1 MTASQKH
8 KLLISTGIILTFSI
22 VCYTT
27 IYLPFYSNE
36 ALKRKLPVNNNK
48 DNKNNIQVSNSMWKN
63 MDQYI
68 KEREK

>member
-1 MTASQKH
+1 MTASFKQK
-8 KLLISTGIILTFSI
+8 LVISTGIILTFSI
-22 VCYTT
+22 VCFTT

-48 DNKNNIQVSNSMWKN
+48 DKIQVSNSMWKN